1 MHVWAG
7 RLAAT
12 VLLILCAVP
21 SGGCGDSTI
30 SAQWAGDTV
39 EVDGWSSDWDN
50 LRTTYFEE
58 EKIVLG
64 LANDSTNFYILFR
77 FQDPQW
83 ARSIRMSGLTFWL
96 DPEGGKDRNI
106 VLTYNGGPSMEQL
119 RDAPGGEADDNH
131 RQLPPEMQQRRDQM
145 MKNREPQL
153 QIEIKDRIA
162 QMPIAT
168 DGSVGPKVAFA
179 MDHGMYCYEFSIP
192 LHEIGVRSYGL
203 GVAPGAKIGLGAKW
217 GGMPSDR
224 SQRGMGGG
232 GMMGG
237 GPPGG
242 GTFGGGPPGGGGGPG
257 GMGGPPGGERM
268 QTPREQDVALKVL
281 LAPGSNASAENEVGN
296 E

>member
-12 VLLILCAVP
+12 VLLILAAVP
-21 SGGCGDSTI
+21 SGCGDSAM
-30 SAQWAGDTV
+30 SAQWAGDSV
-39 EVDGWSSDWDN
+39 EIDGWSSDWSN

-64 LANDSTNFYILFR
+64 LANDSANLYILFR
-77 FQDPQW
+77 FQDAQW

-96 DPEGGKDRNI
+96 DPKGGKDRHL

-119 RDAPGGEADDNH
+119 REARGGQDDTQ
-131 RQLPPEMQQRRDQM
+131 RDLPPEMAERRDQM
-145 MKNREPQL
+145 MKDREPQL

-168 DGSVGPKVAFA
+168 DGSVGPRVAFA

-192 LHEIGVRSYGL
+192 LHEVGVRSYGL

-224 SQRGMGGG
+224 PQRGMGGG

-242 GTFGGGPPGGGGGPG
+242 GTFGGGPPGGGGG
-257 GMGGPPGGERM
+257 MGGPPGGGRM
-268 QTPREQDVALKVL
+268 QMPEEQDVSMKAI
-281 LAPGSNASAENEVGN
+281 LAPGPNPSGENEADN